1 MLTEEELQTYRRAGK
16 LVAEVREEIRPMVK
30 PGETLLAIA
39 EAAEGLIAQKGAK
52 VAFPCNVSVNQI
64 AAHYSPPANDNT
76 RVGEDD
82 LVKVDIGAHLDGYI
96 ADTAFT
102 VATGTKGGMVQAVEH
117 VLEEEIKAV
126 RPGID
131 VGEIGAVVEETAK
144 AAGFKPI
151 RNLTGHSLTRW
162 DLHAGLTI
170 PNVKEKTDQVLNAG
184 DVVALEPFITDG
196 AGFVEDQKQ
205 VYIFRY
211 LFDRP
216 VRMRMTRELLR
227 DVKRNYN
234 TLPFAE
240 RWFAKRMSKL
250 RLELTLRELVGVG
263 ALHPYHVLKERG
275 DGFVAQAEHTV
286 IVTEQGCEVITRSL
300 PGLPVSES
308 SAAPKSEPRTEP

>member
-1 MLTEEELQTYRRAGK
+1 MLTEEELQAYRRAGK

-39 EAAEGLIAQKGAK
+39 EAVEGLIAQKGAK
-52 VAFPCNVSVNQI
+52 PAFPCNVSVNQI
-64 AAHYSPPANDNT
+64 AAHYSPPANDST
-76 RVGEDD
+76 RIGEDD
-82 LVKVDIGAHLDGYI
+82 VVKVDIGAHLDGYI

-102 VATGTKGGMVQAVEH
+102 VAPGAKVEMVQAVERA
-117 VLEEEIKAV
+117 LEEAIKAV
-126 RPGID
+126 KPGID
-131 VGEIGAVVEETAK
+131 VGEVGRAIEETAR
-144 AAGFKPI
+144 ATGFKPI
-151 RNLTGHSLTRW
+151 RNLTGHSLARW

-170 PNVKEKTDQVLNAG
+170 PNVKEETGQVLRVG

-196 AGFVEDQKQ
+196 AGFVEDQPQ

-227 DVKRNYN
+227 DVKRSYGN
-234 TLPFAE
+234 LPFAE
-240 RWFAKRMSKL
+240 RWLAKRMSKL

-275 DGFVAQAEHTV
+275 DGLVAQAEHTV
-286 IVTEQGCEVITRSL
+286 IVTEQGCEVITR
-300 PGLPVSES
+300 
-308 SAAPKSEPRTEP
+308 